1 MDNIC
6 KLCESSVRKDLMPIH
21 IKHYHNI
28 LQNNI
33 LASLVSRIKTM
44 EKQVEDL
51 TKENTKLLA
60 KNSLNNTLSPELSHL
75 ELKKLCQNVRQL
87 DSFYY
92 KTVMAI
98 ICGETSNSM
107 LQNKSIEIEDLEKVI
122 VNLEPKIAV
131 SLSKCVN
138 EYQSNTT
145 ISINKKDTKQ
155 SENIIND
162 KEDNQK
168 SEVIKEEETTEKIS
182 EEEIT
187 ESSMRS
193 PRRTIS
199 AKKLI
204 SEDLAKKKTCPYC
217 NKKLSHWSLYSHI
230 NDIHKAKSSYVRC
243 KFCKK
248 MFRTMN
254 SLYGHKRRCHSGAK
268 A

>member
-1 MDNIC
+1 MKMNNECIF
-6 KLCESSVRKDLMPIH
+6 CESSVRQDLMPIH

-33 LASLVSRIKTM
+33 LTSLVSRIENL

-51 TKENTKLLA
+51 TKENSKLLA

-87 DSFYY
+87 DSFYF

-98 ICGETSNSM
+98 IIGEDTSN
-107 LQNKSIEIEDLEKVI
+107 LTLKNKNDVKKEDLEKVS

-138 EYQSNTT
+138 EYQSSTT
-145 ISINKKDTKQ
+145 LKNNKDTKQ

-168 SEVIKEEETTEKIS
+168 SEVIKEGETSLLK
-182 EEEIT
+182 
-187 ESSMRS
+187 RFQ
-193 PRRTIS
+193 R
-199 AKKLI
+199 KK
-204 SEDLAKKKTCPYC
+204 SQHYQ
-217 NKKLSHWSLYSHI
+217 
-230 NDIHKAKSSYVRC
+230 
-243 KFCKK
+243 
-248 MFRTMN
+248 
-254 SLYGHKRRCHSGAK
+254 
-268 A
+268 

>member
-1 MDNIC
+1 
-6 KLCESSVRKDLMPIH
+6 
-21 IKHYHNI
+21 
-28 LQNNI
+28 
-33 LASLVSRIKTM
+33 M

-51 TKENTKLLA
+51 TKENSKLLA
-60 KNSLNNTLSPELSHL
+60 KTSSNSILYPELSHL
-75 ELKKLCQNVRQL
+75 ELKKLCQNIRQL
-87 DSFYY
+87 DSFYF

-98 ICGETSNSM
+98 VTGDDTSNSTVK
-107 LQNKSIEIEDLEKVI
+107 NKNNVEEEDLEKVI

-138 EYQSNTT
+138 EYQSNT
-145 ISINKKDTKQ
+145 ILINKKDTKQ

-168 SEVIKEEETTEKIS
+168 SEVIKEGETTKKIS

-187 ESSMRS
+187 ASSMRS
-193 PRRTIS
+193 LRRTI
-199 AKKLI
+199 
-204 SEDLAKKKTCPYC
+204 LAKKSISETLTKKRACPYC
-217 NKKLSHWSLYSHI
+217 NKQLSHWSLYRHI

-243 KFCKK
+243 KLCKK

-268 A
+268 T

>member
-6 KLCESSVRKDLMPIH
+6 KLCESSVCKDLMPIH

-28 LQNNI
+28 LQSNI
-33 LASLVSRIKTM
+33 LTSSVSRIETL

-51 TKENTKLLA
+51 TKENSKLLA

-138 EYQSNTT
+138 EYQSSTT
-145 ISINKKDTKQ
+145 LKNNKDTKQ
-155 SENIIND
+155 SENIINN

-168 SEVIKEEETTEKIS
+168 SEVIKEGEATEKKS

-187 ESSMRS
+187 E
-193 PRRTIS
+193 
-199 AKKLI
+199 
-204 SEDLAKKKTCPYC
+204 
-217 NKKLSHWSLYSHI
+217 
-230 NDIHKAKSSYVRC
+230 
-243 KFCKK
+243 
-248 MFRTMN
+248 
-254 SLYGHKRRCHSGAK
+254 
-268 A
+268 